1 VSGRGRRGNG
11 ALGGQGGFVLALVL
25 WLLAAIAIV
34 AGLLTL
40 WALDQVADAQR
51 DRAGAEQQLAMLG
64 TRDTV
69 IYLAATRDKTVA
81 GVPVEALDAERRAL
95 RGLEEFGAFSRD
107 AIGSE
112 LALDGSVYA
121 GIAGTRFA
129 IQDEAGLVS
138 VAWPSPDFLDRLLAA
153 WDVGEGEA
161 PRLRDAL
168 LDYIDHDDL
177 RHLNGAEAR
186 DYERAD
192 RPPPPNR
199 RLLAPVELDRVLGWN
214 ERSGL
219 RHEIASEQA
228 TTFYAGPLNLNTAP
242 PELLPLV
249 LPGCPATCDILLE
262 RRRESALRSSRE
274 VQALLGVVL
283 PGDPVADYRYAPS
296 DELRLTLWGDS
307 GAAWRIHVRLTP
319 MADGQAPWVF
329 LAAYQVTRPDT
340 DDPPRTIDHALFAD
354 EAAGRP

>member
-1 VSGRGRRGNG
+1 MASDSQQFRARQ
-11 ALGGQGGFVLALVL
+11 GQGGFVLALVL

-51 DRAGAEQQLAMLG
+51 DRTGVEQQLALFG

-81 GVPVEALDAERRAL
+81 GLPVQALSDEQRAL
-95 RGLEEFGAFSRD
+95 RSLEEFGAFSRD
-107 AIGSE
+107 AIGGE
-112 LALDGSVYA
+112 LPLDGSVHLGLA
-121 GIAGTRFA
+121 QTRFA
-129 IQDEAGLVS
+129 VQDEAGLVS
-138 VAWPSPDFLDRLLAA
+138 LSWPNPAYLDRLLAA
-153 WDVGEGEA
+153 WGVGERDA

-199 RLLAPVELDRVLGWN
+199 RLLAPVELDRVLGWD
-214 ERSGL
+214 EDAGL
-219 RHEIASEQA
+219 RQDLVAEQA

-242 PELLPLV
+242 REILPLFI
-249 LPGCPATCDILLE
+249 PGCPATCDILRE
-262 RRRESALRSSRE
+262 RRREAPLRSSNE
-274 VQALLGVVL
+274 VQALLGIVL
-283 PGDPVADYRYAPS
+283 PGDPVSDYRFAPS

-329 LAAYQVTRPDT
+329 LAAYQVTRPES

-354 EAAGRP
+354 AATGRP